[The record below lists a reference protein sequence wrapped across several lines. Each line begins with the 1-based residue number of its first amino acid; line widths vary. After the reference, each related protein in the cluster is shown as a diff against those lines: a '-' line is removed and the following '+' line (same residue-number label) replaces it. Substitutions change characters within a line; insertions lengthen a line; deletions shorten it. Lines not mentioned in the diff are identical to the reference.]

1 MNYGENSNVK
11 PTTSNTNAGNNNGMT
26 TLFGPLNKQY
36 CFYFYI
42 ISLFSLVAL
51 VLFVLSSI
59 FIGVTQKKGGQY
71 YLGVVSIA
79 IIYGMGYLSNRLLFQ
94 MCSHSL

>member
-1 MNYGENSNVK
+1 MAYGE
-11 PTTSNTNAGNNNGMT
+11 TNKNGMVA
-26 TLFGPLNKQY
+26 LFGPLSKQY

-51 VLFVLSSI
+51 VLFLVSGI
-59 FIGVTQKKGGQY
+59 FIGVTQNKGGQY
-71 YLGVVSIA
+71 YLGIVSIA
-79 IIYGMGYLSNRLLFQ
+79 IIYAMGYLSNRLLFQ

>member
-1 MNYGENSNVK
+1 MDYAE
-11 PTTSNTNAGNNNGMT
+11 TNKNGMVA
-26 TLFGPLNKQY
+26 LFGPLSKQY

-42 ISLFSLVAL
+42 ISVFSLVAL
-51 VLFVLSSI
+51 VLFLLSGI

-71 YLGVVSIA
+71 YLGIVSIA
-79 IIYGMGYLSNRLLFQ
+79 FIYGMGYLSNRLLFQ

>member
-11 PTTSNTNAGNNNGMT
+11 PTTSNTTTGNNGMT
-26 TLFGPLNKQY
+26 TLFGPLSKQY

-51 VLFVLSSI
+51 VLFLGSSI

-71 YLGVVSIA
+71 YLGVISIA